1 MKGGPLSAWTTE
13 DVLSTSAVNGM
24 TPNYIQELF
33 EVKEIPY
40 NLRDPTRTIIPK
52 SNSTTYSLKSLK
64 HEGNKIWN
72 RLSVDIKNIGEPSY
86 F

>member
-1 MKGGPLSAWTTE
+1 MYK
-13 DVLSTSAVNGM
+13 VVNGM
-24 TPNYIQELF
+24 TSNYIQELY

-52 SNSTTYSLKSLK
+52 SNSSTTYVLKSLK

-72 RLSVDIKNIGEPSY
+72 QLPVDIGEPSY